1 MSTLLN
7 GVVLQ
12 ARGGV
17 YSVKTEAGRYDASL
31 RGRLKQQ
38 ERTGDGVVVGDRVA
52 ITRDPD
58 RAEAWTIE
66 SVEERRSTLAR
77 RAPGRAPRAKVI
89 AANIDRVVVVFA
101 AAWPDPHLRMLDRF
115 LVLAEA
121 NELEPV
127 IVVNKV
133 DLVGRTA
140 AANTF
145 DPYAAIGYP
154 VLYTSVDD
162 PQGLELLRN
171 VLCTGTSVLTGPSGV
186 GKSSLL
192 NRIQPGLG
200 RRVGEVSEK
209 VQKGRHTTVTAELIE
224 LDCGGFVADTP
235 GLRELGLWGIEPEE
249 LDLCFP
255 EFRPYLST
263 CRYGNSCSH
272 THEPGCA
279 IRDAVSRGAVL
290 ESRYDSYRRMFE
302 GEEE

>member
-1 MSTLLN
+1 MIPDGKAWN
-7 GVVLQ
+7 GVVGIRQ
-12 ARGGV
+12 QFGA
-17 YSVKTEAGRYDASL
+17 L
-31 RGRLKQQ
+31 RGPCGPL
-38 ERTGDGVVVGDRVA
+38 GPDGQDITLDLPAGGMVGL
-52 ITRDPD
+52 IGPD
-58 RAEAWTIE
+58 
-66 SVEERRSTLAR
+66 
-77 RAPGRAPRAKVI
+77 
-89 AANIDRVVVVFA
+89 
-101 AAWPDPHLRMLDRF
+101 
-115 LVLAEA
+115 
-121 NELEPV
+121 
-127 IVVNKV
+127 
-133 DLVGRTA
+133 
-140 AANTF
+140 
-145 DPYAAIGYP
+145 
-154 VLYTSVDD
+154 
-162 PQGLELLRN
+162 
-171 VLCTGTSVLTGPSGV
+171 GV